1 MYIEEPERGNWVPLK
16 VDCLEGSYD
25 LSDNTGWFTADCS
38 LCGYFVESIN
48 SDPETEEWSVIA
60 IDREYAE
67 DNYSPWEHEVDSGLD
82 KKSAIAA
89 VEEWAAKHTA
99 ETCLAAQKETKEE
112 YEAAQKE
119 EDDRMRG
126 ELHISTSTEHYD
138 CNMELQTD
146 PIKTE
151 YDIECA
157 LMSNSLVSDF
167 AEAGLDAETM
177 HVSARCFHIGL
188 NYSST
193 WETSDGEP
201 GTYDSFWSPKDP
213 LPNPCKHENETWE
226 KHWTHA
232 ETGKQQM
239 SIICGDC
246 QEAVI
251 IGVPT
256 EIR

>member
-1 MYIEEPERGNWVPLK
+1 MFPTEAKKGNDKPLK
-16 VDCLEGSYD
+16 VECLEGSYD
-25 LSDNTGWFTADCS
+25 LSDNTGIFSATCNMCEYW
-38 LCGYFVESIN
+38 VESHN
-48 SDPETEEWSVIA
+48 DDPEETWNVTVRDRDYLDQEWYPADHTVA
-60 IDREYAE
+60 D
-67 DNYSPWEHEVDSGLD
+67 DLD

-99 ETCLAAQKETKEE
+99 ETCLAAQKEAKEE
-112 YEAAQKE
+112 YEAELAAE
-119 EDDRMRG
+119 ENRMRG
-126 ELHISTSTEHYD
+126 ELHISTCTEHYD
-138 CNMELQTD
+138 CDMDLQTA
-146 PIKTE
+146 PMETE
-151 YDIECA
+151 YDIEA
-157 LMSNSLVSDF
+157 VLMSNSLVADF

-177 HVSARCFHIGL
+177 HVSASCFHTGL
-188 NYSST
+188 DYSST

-256 EIR
+256 EI